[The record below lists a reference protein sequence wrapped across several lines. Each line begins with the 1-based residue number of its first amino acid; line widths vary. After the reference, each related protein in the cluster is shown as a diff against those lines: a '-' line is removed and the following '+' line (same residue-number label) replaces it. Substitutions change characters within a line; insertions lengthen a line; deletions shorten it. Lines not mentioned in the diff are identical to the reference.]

1 MASCGSCELRKVH
14 FLESEETDLL
24 STKHALAL
32 AWRHGAGGG
41 ARVRG
46 RACRDAVH
54 GALRP
59 KSGDASLGG
68 GVGGAAGVADGGRR
82 EIGDHLKR
90 NASFGFGQERA

>member
-1 MASCGSCELRKVH
+1 M
-14 FLESEETDLL
+14 ESEETDLL